1 MENEEEKLN
10 QIVNE
15 LRREKA
21 RIWRNNNKDKVREI
35 NKRYWLNKTK
45 KELAKRENQNKE
57 DD

>member
-21 RIWRNNNKDKVREI
+21 RIWRNNNKEKVKEI
-35 NKRYWLNKTK
+35 NKRYWLNKAK
-45 KELAKRENQNKE
+45 KELTRRENE
-57 DD
+57 EEGR

>member
-21 RIWRNNNKDKVREI
+21 RIWRNNNKEKVKEI

-45 KELAKRENQNKE
+45 KELARRENKE
-57 DD
+57 EVK

>member
-57 DD
+57 ED